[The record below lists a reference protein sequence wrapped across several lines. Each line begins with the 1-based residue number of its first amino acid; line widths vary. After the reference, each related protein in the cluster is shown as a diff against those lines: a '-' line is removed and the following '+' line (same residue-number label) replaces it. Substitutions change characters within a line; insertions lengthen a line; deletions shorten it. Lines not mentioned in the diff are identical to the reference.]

1 VNFYPSL
8 AGSLILSQISEL
20 PKHYLCNSP
29 SLFVRLIYL
38 LCMAQ
43 RPNIPFLSC
52 ASGGEGSM
60 RRPRPA
66 PGSIIP
72 WLALPIILA
81 LALLT
86 APPKQQAHTT
96 TGPLFADASQ

>member
-1 VNFYPSL
+1 
-8 AGSLILSQISEL
+8 
-20 PKHYLCNSP
+20 
-29 SLFVRLIYL
+29 
-38 LCMAQ
+38 
-43 RPNIPFLSC
+43 
-52 ASGGEGSM
+52 M